1 MRPLA
6 FTLPEVFTAM
16 VAPHTGQSSEN
27 RFGDKSLLITGLR
40 LCAKMLPGDYFR
52 TFVYRSLVHK
62 PRAALRRALSAFYRV
77 DHVYSVI
84 EEFRDNY
91 CGPFAILEFGVAD
104 GYSFTKKVFATQYL
118 GAHADIICHGFDSF
132 EGLPASN
139 DPRDKQS
146 DDGGD
151 WLAGQYRGRY
161 EELNSYLAS
170 KYVNWQLHKG
180 WFEDTLT
187 PRFLHGL
194 SVHRPILV
202 WIDCD
207 YYTSARLVMERLMPC
222 LPNGCV
228 IYFDDY
234 EFNYG
239 SRFTGEARLVHEI
252 NTGALGAGVELVPD
266 KELSWD
272 LQRCYRFMSER
283 PVARFKRLKPITD
296 QEHELRRRGNDSA
309 LP

>member
-1 MRPLA
+1 
-6 FTLPEVFTAM
+6 M
-16 VAPHTGQSSEN
+16 VAAHTGQSPAN

-40 LCAKMLPGDYFR
+40 LFAQMLPGDHFR
-52 TFVYRSLVHK
+52 TFAYRTLVYK
-62 PRAALRRALSAFYRV
+62 PRVALRHALNAFYRM

-91 CGPFAILEFGVAD
+91 RGPFAILEFGVAD

-118 GAHADIICHGFDSF
+118 GANEEIICHGFDSF
-132 EGLPASN
+132 EGLPASD

-151 WLAGQYRGRY
+151 WVPGQYRGRY
-161 EELNSYLAS
+161 EELSAYLGS
-170 KYVNWQLHKG
+170 KYLNWQLHKG

-187 PRFLHGL
+187 PRFLDGL
-194 SVHRPILV
+194 RLNRPILV

-207 YYTSARLVMERLMPC
+207 YYTSARLVMERLIPL

-252 NTGALGAGVELVPD
+252 NTGVLGAGIELVPD
-266 KELSWD
+266 TELSWD
-272 LQRCYRFMSER
+272 LHRCYRFMSER
-283 PVARFKRLKPITD
+283 PAVRFQRLRPITSPA
-296 QEHELRRRGNDSA
+296 HELRRRGNDSA